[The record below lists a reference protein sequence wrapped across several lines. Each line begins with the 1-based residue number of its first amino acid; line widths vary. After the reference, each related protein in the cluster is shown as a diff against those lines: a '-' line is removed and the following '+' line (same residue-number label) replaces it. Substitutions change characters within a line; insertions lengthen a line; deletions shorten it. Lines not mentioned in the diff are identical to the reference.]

1 MIVTEGIHNRFVEA
15 LTARLST
22 LKVDNALTP
31 GTEIGPV
38 VEQPQLDTDLE
49 YVGVGQR
56 EGARLV
62 AGGDRVKR
70 ATDGYYMAPTL
81 FVDATNSMRISRE
94 EIFGPVACVIRAKNY
109 DEALAIANDT
119 DDRSVIGH
127 RHVVAEASPRISSVT
142 RRPAW

>member
-1 MIVTEGIHNRFVEA
+1 EA
-15 LTARLST
+15 LTARPAGW
-22 LKVDNALTP
+22 KVDKPLTA

-49 YVGVGQR
+49 DVGVGQR

-62 AGGDRVKR
+62 AGGERVRR

-94 EIFGPVACVIRAKNY
+94 EIFGPVACVIPAKNY

-119 DDRSVIGH
+119 DTGLS
-127 RHVVAEASPRISSVT
+127 
-142 RRPAW
+142 